1 MNFRPFERPRGVRTV
16 GVRKIVSF
24 VKGLSPRFG
33 PDLILRGRREKTDLT
48 KVGRTFRRQAA
59 LPWWRPVAW
68 RKSEPQIPVSA
79 GTTGELG
86 DREVQTVMQPEHQSF
101 RKALPSR
108 VI

>member
-48 KVGRTFRRQAA
+48 KVGRTFRWQAA
-59 LPWWRPVAW
+59 LPWWRLVAL
-68 RKSEPQIPVSA
+68 SERANLKFRSRP
-79 GTTGELG
+79 ER
-86 DREVQTVMQPEHQSF
+86 RES
-101 RKALPSR
+101 
-108 VI
+108 